1 MKKLA
6 LALVAATAFAGAAS
20 ADITTGFYLGAGIGA
35 NSLTAPFTNTG
46 SNTFNING
54 NAVTLSGVSNGNIG
68 RNRFEGS
75 IYGGYGYVTGCTYVG
90 GELGYTF
97 TGGKANA
104 NAIVNIRNANN
115 TLNQT
120 AAANLSV
127 ERRNVINAA
136 LILGQKFS
144 PSTMVYVRLGMNSTQ
159 YRENITATGATTI
172 NNQKRKISFAPGF
185 GIEGA
190 VTKNVRVRLQY
201 VYDLGN
207 SLPATGKVKSQA
219 TTLGVAYKF

>member
-6 LALVAATAFAGAAS
+6 LALVAATTFAGAAS
-20 ADITTGFYLGAGIGA
+20 ADLTTGFYLGAGVGA
-35 NSLTAPFTNTG
+35 NSLTAPF
-46 SNTFNING
+46 SFN
-54 NAVTLSGVSNGNIG
+54 GVSGNLG

-75 IYGGYGYVTGCTYVG
+75 IYGGYGYVSGCTYVG

-97 TGGKANA
+97 TGGKAT
-104 NAIVNIRNANN
+104 ITVNDAGVVTTGSI
-115 TLNQT
+115 
-120 AAANLSV
+120 
-127 ERRNVINAA
+127 ERRNIINAA
-136 LILGQKFS
+136 FIIGQKFS
-144 PSTMVYVRLGMNSTQ
+144 PSTMIYARLGMNSTQ
-159 YRENITATGATTI
+159 YRTANSAPGVATNTK
-172 NNQKRKISFAPGF
+172 KRKVSFAPGV

-201 VYDLGN
+201 VYDIGN

>member
-6 LALVAATAFAGAAS
+6 LALVTAATFAGTAS
-20 ADITTGFYLGAGIGA
+20 ADVATGFYLGANIGA
-35 NSLTAPFTNTG
+35 NSMTTAFET
-46 SNTFNING
+46 SDVSG
-54 NAVTLSGVSNGNIG
+54 NLG
-68 RNRFEGS
+68 RNRFEGG

-97 TGGKANA
+97 TGGKGSLTDL
-104 NAIVNIRNANN
+104 NISDE
-115 TLNQT
+115 T
-120 AAANLSV
+120 ASI
-127 ERRNVINAA
+127 ERRNIINAA
-136 LILGQKFS
+136 FIIGQKFS
-144 PSTMVYVRLGMNSTQ
+144 PSTMVYARLGLNSTQ
-159 YRENITATGATTI
+159 YRFKGFMDESTSK
-172 NNQKRKISFAPGF
+172 KRKVSFAPGV

-207 SLPATGKVKSQA
+207 SLEGFNKIKSQA